1 MTITLSSI
9 LIGTIIP
16 IIIFGL
22 YFIILKNINKKR
34 FIKCFLITIII
45 NIFVFTLIDSKQYK
59 DIKYEHKHIIVNDL
73 W

>member
-22 YFIILKNINKKR
+22 YFINLRDINKKR
-34 FIKCFLITIII
+34 FIKYFLLTIII
-45 NIFVFTLIDSKQYK
+45 NIFVFTLLDSKQYK
-59 DIKYEHKHIIVNDL
+59 DIKHEHIIVNDL